1 MYEISAALKHLKE
14 GKLPGDDKIKSDF
27 MLCDKN
33 YLKYVLTELFNKIYY
48 TGHFPDQCTTGVIV
62 PIFKK
67 GDKKNPANYRGIT
80 LTSTM
85 GKLFTYV
92 LNQRFTAWA
101 EESNFLSNA
110 QFAYRTGYGTRDASF
125 VLNSILSHALL
136 TSDIHIAFI
145 DFTKAFDGISR
156 DALFKLLMKYDISSR
171 MLKVIMNMYSK
182 MSSKVKTTE
191 GQSESF
197 PQAKGLMQGECL
209 SPTLFASYI
218 NELEDHINEINE
230 MGVTMN
236 GKKISLLIY
245 ADDLVLISRSSD
257 GLQKGLDALELF
269 CESRQLIVNTEKSKY
284 MLVTKKRRHDQPVMV
299 YKNKHLQSVEN
310 CTYLGVNFSRNNSFT
325 KGLKERSPQI
335 YQSQSVL
342 DLHTLRH
349 PSPSACHIFELFDCL
364 LKPKLLY
371 GCEIWGNGSCKSLE
385 LYHTRFIKRTLDV
398 KSTTNTSMIY
408 AETGRFPLAININ
421 VQIIKYW
428 LKILRM
434 ESNSYVKLVYNEMLQ
449 DPTKHK

>member
-1 MYEISAALKHLKE
+1 
-14 GKLPGDDKIKSDF
+14 
-27 MLCDKN
+27 
-33 YLKYVLTELFNKIYY
+33 
-48 TGHFPDQCTTGVIV
+48 
-62 PIFKK
+62 
-67 GDKKNPANYRGIT
+67 
-80 LTSTM
+80 M
-85 GKLFTYV
+85 GQLFTYV

-110 QFAYRTGYGTRDASF
+110 QFAYRTGYGTRDAIF
-125 VLNSILSHALL
+125 VLNSVLSHALL
-136 TSDIHIAFI
+136 SSDIHIAFI

-171 MLKVIMNMYSK
+171 MLKIIMNMYSK
-182 MSSKVKTTE
+182 MSSKVKTSE

-218 NELEDHINEINE
+218 NKLEDHINEINE
-230 MGVTMN
+230 MGATMN
-236 GKKISLLIY
+236 GKKMSLLIY

-257 GLQKGLDALELF
+257 GLQKGLNALKLF

-284 MLVTKKRRHDQPVMV
+284 ILVTKKRRHDQPVMV

-310 CTYLGVNFSRNNSFT
+310 FTYLGVNLSRNNSFT
-325 KGLKERSPQI
+325 KGLKKRSQQI
-335 YQSQSVL
+335 YQKSQSVL

-349 PSPSACHIFELFDCL
+349 PSASASDIFKLFDCL
-364 LKPKLLY
+364 LNPKLLF
-371 GCEIWGNGSCKSLE
+371 GCEISGYGSCKFLE
-385 LYHTRFIKRTLDV
+385 LNHTRFIKRTLDV

-408 AETGRFPLAININ
+408 AETGRFPLAIDIN

-428 LKILRM
+428 LNILRM

-449 DPTKHK
+449 DPTKHKWIKYMKTLLCSSGFSGAW

>member
-1 MYEISAALKHLKE
+1 MVTSVMSIHNVIRVESTIYTKLISVCFTVNSCYYRCTRSCTMPHR
-14 GKLPGDDKIKSDF
+14 G
-27 MLCDKN
+27 
-33 YLKYVLTELFNKIYY
+33 LKYVLTELFNKIYY
-48 TGHFPDQCTTGVIV
+48 TGHFPDQWTTGVIV

-101 EESNFLSNA
+101 EELNFLSNA
-110 QFAYRTGYGTRDASF
+110 QFAYRTGYSTRDAIF
-125 VLNSILSHALL
+125 LLNSILSHALL

-182 MSSKVKTTE
+182 MSSKVKTSE

-218 NELEDHINEINE
+218 NKLEDHINEINE

-269 CESRQLIVNTEKSKY
+269 CESRHLIVNTENSKY

-310 CTYLGVNFSRNNSFT
+310 FTYLGVNFARNNSFT
-325 KGLKERSPQI
+325 KGLKERS
-335 YQSQSVL
+335 
-342 DLHTLRH
+342 
-349 PSPSACHIFELFDCL
+349 
-364 LKPKLLY
+364 
-371 GCEIWGNGSCKSLE
+371 
-385 LYHTRFIKRTLDV
+385 
-398 KSTTNTSMIY
+398 
-408 AETGRFPLAININ
+408 
-421 VQIIKYW
+421 
-428 LKILRM
+428 
-434 ESNSYVKLVYNEMLQ
+434 
-449 DPTKHK
+449 